1 MNERDIV
8 NFRNKTEILA
18 GKNLNKFILNCKDQL
33 SGNLLDNSWES
44 NHWKK
49 IFKFSKFKMKNV
61 KLDSFSKTEDLDS
74 SYIGF
79 CKSYVAYVFCSN
91 PKGFDKLTFPI
102 VLRVIEKNLL
112 AYTGSGDI
120 KKLNPVILDQCLSD
134 INDNYTKGV
143 AYKCGKFIERLIF
156 FLNEK
161 ELLNCGLIKWRSYIR
176 PPESRLSI
184 SDNADKAR
192 LAKLPS
198 EKSLQAIG
206 EIFSMQDHDLHE
218 RDLFVTSVFALLMC
232 APSRITEILSL
243 RADCEIF
250 EKNSEGKECY
260 GLRFYSLKGYGA
272 NIKWIPEIMVP
283 TAKLAIKRLL
293 RLSEKPRLRSKVLE
307 EEIKN
312 ERGGKIWFDKE
323 KDVRFSNA
331 LCALFD
337 NQLSMK
343 RETGNKLFKIQN
355 VFFSK
360 ELGSSKEGKHKNIF
374 ERHGYHDEHNK
385 ALFLRTH
392 QARHLLNTLA
402 QRGGL
407 GELDIAKWSGRVSVT
422 QNRVYN
428 HITEDEMIEKVKTL
442 GVNQK
447 AIIPCNS
454 DVNDNFEISTLSD
467 LKSKLEHGAVHTTEY
482 GYCVHDYI
490 LAPCSKYFDCINC
503 SEQVCVKGEKQKLE
517 RLRALL
523 ETTEDLVDKA
533 KGAISEDELGADKWY
548 LHQTKTLERVK
559 GMIALM
565 ENPELPD
572 GSLVRTHGEDFSHL
586 SRILEMKKDDSIIIN
601 NKEKINGQTSNQ

>member
-1 MNERDIV
+1 MNESYIL
-8 NFRNKTEILA
+8 NFRDRKELLA
-18 GKNLNKFILNCKDQL
+18 GKNLNEFILNCKDQL
-33 SGNLLDNSWES
+33 SGNLLDNNWES

-61 KLDSFSKTEDLDS
+61 KLDSFSKAEDLDS

-79 CKSYVAYVFCSN
+79 CKSYVAYIFCSN
-91 PKGFDKLTFPI
+91 LRAFDKLTFPI
-102 VLRVIEKNLL
+102 VLRIIEKNLL
-112 AYTGSGDI
+112 VLTGSGDI
-120 KKLNPVILDQCLSD
+120 KSLNPVILDKCLSD

-143 AYKCGKFIERLIF
+143 AYKCGKFMERLVA

-161 ELLNCGLIKWRSYIR
+161 EFLNCGLMKWSNYIR

-192 LAKLPS
+192 LAKLPT
-198 EKSLQAIG
+198 EKALRAIG
-206 EIFSMQDHDLHE
+206 EIFSMQDYDLHE

-243 RADCEIF
+243 RADCEII
-250 EKNSEGKECY
+250 EKNREGKECY

-293 RLSEKPRLRSKVLE
+293 RLSEKPRLRSKGLE
-307 EEIKN
+307 EEMKK
-312 ERGGKIWFDKE
+312 EGGGEIWFDKE

-343 RETGNKLFKIQN
+343 RQIGNDLFKITN
-355 VFFSK
+355 TFFSK
-360 ELGSSKEGKHKNIF
+360 ELGYSKISKHKNLF
-374 ERHGYHDEHNK
+374 ERHGYYDEDNK
-385 ALFLRTH
+385 PLFLRTH

-428 HITEDEMIEKVKTL
+428 HITEDEMIEKVKAL
-442 GVNQK
+442 GINQNN
-447 AIIPCNS
+447 IIPCDS
-454 DVNDNFEISTLSD
+454 DVIENFEISTIHE
-467 LKSKLEHGAVHTTEY
+467 LKNKLEHGAVHTTEY

-503 SEQVCVKGEKQKLE
+503 SEQVCVKGDKQKHE
-517 RLRALL
+517 RLRSLL
-523 ETTEDLVDKA
+523 DTTEDLVDKA
-533 KGAISEDELGADKWY
+533 KGAISEEELGADKWY
-548 LHQTKTLERVK
+548 QHQTKTLERVK
-559 GMIALM
+559 GIIALM
-565 ENPELPD
+565 ENPELPN
-572 GSLVRTHGEDFSHL
+572 GSLIRKHGEDFSHL
-586 SRILEMKKDDSIIIN
+586 SRILEMKKDDKIIN
-601 NKEKINGQTSNQ
+601 KESNNGQTSN

>member
-1 MNERDIV
+1 MNESDMV
-8 NFRNKTEILA
+8 NFRNKAEVLA
-18 GKNLNKFILNCKDQL
+18 EKNLKEFILNCKEQL
-33 SGNLLDNSWES
+33 SGNLLDNNWES
-44 NHWKK
+44 NYWKK

-61 KLDSFSKTEDLDS
+61 KLDSLSKSEGLDS
-74 SYIGF
+74 DYLDF

-91 PKGFDKLTFPI
+91 SKGFDKLTFPI

-112 AYTGSGDI
+112 NYTASGDI
-120 KKLNPVILDQCLSD
+120 KLLNPVILDECLSD
-134 INDNYTKGV
+134 INKNYTNGV
-143 AYKCGKFIERLIF
+143 AYSCGKFMERLVA

-161 ELLNCGLIKWRSYIR
+161 EFLNCGLMKWSSYIR

-184 SDNADKAR
+184 SDNADNTR
-192 LAKLPS
+192 LAKLPN
-198 EKSLQAIG
+198 ERALRAIG
-206 EIFSMQDHDLHE
+206 EIFSMQDYDLHE

-243 RADCEIF
+243 RADCEIV
-250 EKNSEGKECY
+250 EKNRKGKECY
-260 GLRFYSLKGYGA
+260 GLRFYSLKGFGA

-283 TAKLAIKRLL
+283 TARLAIKRLL
-293 RLSEKPRLRSKVLE
+293 RLSEKPRLRSKILE
-307 EEIKN
+307 EEMRK
-312 ERGGKIWFDKE
+312 EGGGEIWFDKE

-343 RETGNKLFKIQN
+343 RQTGNDLFKITN
-355 VFFSK
+355 TFFSK
-360 ELGSSKEGKHKNIF
+360 ELGYSKISKHKNLF
-374 ERHGYHDEHNK
+374 ERHGYHDEDNK
-385 ALFLRTH
+385 PLFLRTH

-407 GELDIAKWSGRVSVT
+407 GELDIAKWSGRVSIT

-428 HITEDEMIEKVKTL
+428 HITEDEMIEKVKAL

-447 AIIPCNS
+447 DIVPCNS
-454 DVNDNFEISTLSD
+454 DVNDNFEISTIHE
-467 LKSKLEHGAVHTTEY
+467 LKNKLEHGAVHTTEY

-533 KGAISEDELGADKWY
+533 KGAISEEELRADKWY
-548 LHQTKTLERVK
+548 QHQTKTLERVK
-559 GMIALM
+559 GIIALM

-572 GSLVRTHGEDFSHL
+572 GSLVRTHGDDFSHL
-586 SRILEMKKDDSIIIN
+586 SRVLEMKKDDSIIIN
-601 NKEKINGQTSNQ
+601 NKEKIHGQTPNQ

>member
-1 MNERDIV
+1 MNESKIV
-8 NFRNKTEILA
+8 DFRSKTEILA
-18 GKNLNKFILNCKDQL
+18 EKNLKEFILNCKGQL
-33 SGNLLDNSWES
+33 SGNLLDNDWDS
-44 NHWKK
+44 NHWRK
-49 IFKFSKFKMKNV
+49 IFKFSKFKIKNV
-61 KLDSFSKTEDLDS
+61 KLKSFSKAEDLDP
-74 SYIGF
+74 SYLEF

-91 PKGFDKLTFPI
+91 SRGFDRLTFPI

-112 AYTGSGDI
+112 EYTDSGDI
-120 KKLNPVILDQCLSD
+120 KLLNPVILDECLSD
-134 INDNYTKGV
+134 INDNYTKAV
-143 AYKCGKFIERLIF
+143 AYKCGKFMEKLIT

-161 ELLNCGLIKWRSYIR
+161 ELLNCGLIKWSSYIR

-192 LAKLPS
+192 LAKLPN
-198 EKSLQAIG
+198 EKALQAIG

-243 RADCEIF
+243 RADCEVI
-250 EKNSEGKECY
+250 EKNREGKECY
-260 GLRFYSLKGYGA
+260 GLRFYSLKGFGA

-293 RLSEKPRLRSKVLE
+293 KLSEKPRERSKVLE
-307 EEIKN
+307 HKMKDKSARI
-312 ERGGKIWFDKE
+312 IWFDKE

-331 LCALFD
+331 LCALFV

-343 RETGNKLFKIQN
+343 LQTGSELFKISN

-360 ELGSSKEGKHKNIF
+360 ELGSSKINKHKNIF
-374 ERHGYHDEHNK
+374 ERHGYYDEHNN

-392 QARHLLNTLA
+392 QARHLLNTIA

-428 HITEDEMIEKVKTL
+428 HITEAEMIEKVKAL
-442 GVNQK
+442 GINQNN
-447 AIIPCNS
+447 IIPCDS
-454 DVNDNFEISTLSD
+454 DVIENFEISTLHD
-467 LKSKLEHGAVHTTEY
+467 LKIKLEHGAVHITEY

-503 SEQVCVKGEKQKLE
+503 SEQVCVKGEKQNLD
-517 RLRALL
+517 RLKSLL
-523 ETTEDLVDKA
+523 DTTEGLVVKA
-533 KGAISEDELGADKWY
+533 NKAIREDELGADKWY
-548 LHQTKTLERVK
+548 QHQTKTLERLK
-559 GMIALM
+559 GIIALM

-572 GSLVRTHGEDFSHL
+572 GSLIRTHCDDFSHL
-586 SRILEMKKDDSIIIN
+586 SRILEINKDCNAVLN
-601 NKEKINGQTSNQ
+601 NKEKNNGQISN